1 MVSGEFLLLS
11 IFHDSGRQ
19 ISFSKWLE
27 TAVEVEVAVPVSL
40 MVWFSHASD
49 YFNRIRH
56 NTAIRQERMHENA
69 ASLSIFNTIFVSG
82 GTSEVELC
90 HSGDVFQHAAREPQP
105 ELWQHAFDD

>member
-1 MVSGEFLLLS
+1 MVSGDFLLLS

-56 NTAIRQERMHENA
+56 NTAI
-69 ASLSIFNTIFVSG
+69 
-82 GTSEVELC
+82 
-90 HSGDVFQHAAREPQP
+90 
-105 ELWQHAFDD
+105 